1 MLHCKLPSPVYLV
14 TANRVAVLLTQ
25 CWFLGFLNATFC
37 YSSDVDEC
45 ATETDN
51 NCDANADCENTIGSF
66 TCACITGFTGD
77 GITCAAGQFYLQH
90 KTY

>member
-14 TANRVAVLLTQ
+14 TVNRVAVLLTQ

-37 YSSDVDEC
+37 YSLDFDEC

-77 GITCAAGQFYLQH
+77 GITCAGGQFYLQR
-90 KTY
+90 